1 MPEYNVRLEN
11 NGNGANAFLVSGK
24 QITTKAY
31 SVSVERAVVA
41 ERLSD
46 LNDVSVSDL
55 SSKDQYVLVYD
66 ASTQKYKLVNPDVVL
81 NSAASTETNQPG
93 LVGFATAFLDR
104 MDVDLDNKIDLDAG
118 TF

>member
-66 ASTQKYKLVNPDVVL
+66 AATQKYRLVNPDQVL
-81 NSAASTETNQPG
+81 NAAATEPNQPG
-93 LVGFATAFLDR
+93 LVGYATSFLDR
-104 MDVDLDNKIDLDAG
+104 MDIDLDDRIDVDAG

>member
-1 MPEYNVRLEN
+1 MPEYSFSLEN
-11 NGNGANAFLVSGK
+11 NSFN
-24 QITTKAY
+24 AY
-31 SVSVERAVVA
+31 SVSSKSIGAKTYAVTVEKTAVA

-66 ASTQKYKLVNPDVVL
+66 AATQKYRLVNPDQVL
-81 NSAASTETNQPG
+81 NAAATEPNQPG
-93 LVGFATAFLDR
+93 LVGYADEFLNK
-104 MDVDLDNKIDLDAG
+104 MDIDLDDRIDVDAG

>member
-1 MPEYNVRLEN
+1 MPEYNVSLDTN
-11 NGNGANAFLVSGK
+11 SINAFIVSAKPLGVK
-24 QITTKAY
+24 PIAVT
-31 SVSVERAVVA
+31 VEKTVVA

-66 ASTQKYKLVNPDVVL
+66 AATQKYRLVNPDQVL
-81 NSAASTETNQPG
+81 NAAATEPNQPG
-93 LVGFATAFLDR
+93 LVGYATAFLDR
-104 MDVDLDNKIDLDAG
+104 MDIDLDDRIDVDAG